1 MRLQMWWLLLAVP
14 ALVVAQ
20 EETRESVGPQ
30 VLSRGAG
37 PGLLRSG
44 AESVKMRIYA
54 SVNGIYESGLTAF
67 SVNQN
72 GEIPNEAGYGVQAGV
87 GAYGF
92 HRWKRTILSLDY
104 RGSYSHFTQNSYY
117 DGSDHALSLGV
128 SHQMSRRTHFTFRQ
142 AAGTASRNI
151 GDYSPYSFADPT
163 YAQLPTQE
171 LFNNRTYYLNSMGD
185 VTFQKSSRLS
195 FNFGGSASVIE
206 RRSSALVGS
215 MAEYA
220 RGDMVYRVTR
230 NQSIGID
237 YGFSHYAYSRNYG
250 SAFMHTGA
258 LNYSAKLGRYWTFS
272 VRGGVMGVDTQGLI
286 RVAIDPV
293 IASIIGRN
301 YGVEIYGRQNL
312 LSTGGASLQRNFRKS
327 SLGFSYSDGATPG
340 NGLYLASRNRTAAA
354 NYSYTGIR
362 RWNFGVGFDYS
373 KFSTLSRDLNDY
385 KGFGG
390 NLGATC
396 QLGHGLYLTTRI
408 NSRDY
413 EIQGTN
419 FARNSVSA
427 AFGLAYSSGDSP
439 LALW

>member
-1 MRLQMWWLLLAVP
+1 
-14 ALVVAQ
+14 
-20 EETRESVGPQ
+20 
-30 VLSRGAG
+30 
-37 PGLLRSG
+37 
-44 AESVKMRIYA
+44 
-54 SVNGIYESGLTAF
+54 
-67 SVNQN
+67 
-72 GEIPNEAGYGVQAGV
+72 
-87 GAYGF
+87 
-92 HRWKRTILSLDY
+92 
-104 RGSYSHFTQNSYY
+104 
-117 DGSDHALSLGV
+117 
-128 SHQMSRRTHFTFRQ
+128 
-142 AAGTASRNI
+142 
-151 GDYSPYSFADPT
+151 
-163 YAQLPTQE
+163 
-171 LFNNRTYYLNSMGD
+171 
-185 VTFQKSSRLS
+185 
-195 FNFGGSASVIE
+195 
-206 RRSSALVGS
+206 
-215 MAEYA
+215 MA
-220 RGDMVYRVTR
+220 
-230 NQSIGID
+230 
-237 YGFSHYAYSRNYG
+237 
-250 SAFMHTGA
+250 
-258 LNYSAKLGRYWTFS
+258 
-272 VRGGVMGVDTQGLI
+272 
-286 RVAIDPV
+286 V